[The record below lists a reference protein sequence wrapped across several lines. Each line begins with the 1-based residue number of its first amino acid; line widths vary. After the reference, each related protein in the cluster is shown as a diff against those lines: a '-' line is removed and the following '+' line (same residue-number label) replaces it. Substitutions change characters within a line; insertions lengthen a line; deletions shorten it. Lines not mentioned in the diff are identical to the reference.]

1 MQGNDNMNYTMAIT
15 TGLKEQHID
24 IELSNVP
31 LTIHLYDDHTLN
43 LCFLDYEDD
52 EYIRVVETGPSG
64 GEEVRIIPKEN
75 ILYIGVIYQTEELL
89 EFLEGVDIRIKGY
102 E

>member
-1 MQGNDNMNYTMAIT
+1 MQGNDNMNYTKAIT

-31 LTIHLYDDHTLN
+31 LTIHLHGDHTLN

-52 EYIRVVETGPSG
+52 EHIRVVETGPSG

-75 ILYIGVIYQTEELL
+75 IVYIGVIYQTEELL